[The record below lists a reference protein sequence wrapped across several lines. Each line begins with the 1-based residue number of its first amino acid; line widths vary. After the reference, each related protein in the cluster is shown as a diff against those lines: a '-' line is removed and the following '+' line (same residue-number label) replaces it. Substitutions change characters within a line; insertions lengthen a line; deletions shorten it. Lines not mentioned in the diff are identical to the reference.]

1 MRKAVRAQSA
11 AAAAKAKTHANLA
24 EARQQRQYYAD
35 QEARFAVLASE
46 SFDEAMEEHK
56 DEGPTRRALKK
67 ASLNGGQV
75 SSNDAPVY
83 QYSSPARQSSTS
95 NKRNQVSSPSAH
107 YAPKPTG
114 DELAVYFEPGGLAKL
129 EVRSSIERAQNV
141 VLALGPV
148 GRGTAHH
155 PSNDIFGDSL
165 GKGYS
170 QDSEMGNDENSFG
183 HEAIGTSPL
192 VSDKSVPDRCGRDSA
207 LANVTQES
215 TPPQAHRVF
224 HSQPLEVDG
233 ANVSQMVQVQ
243 GRLNKRAVGYTM
255 SPPKTGRSSLRSS
268 SFAPVFV
275 PSPFHANDVD
285 VDPNFFEG
293 AALPGS
299 GPGPHFITVSFIKNG
314 KDKIKDQLLFALA
327 TTLTILST
335 NVPGVL
341 IHCITT
347 GLKLAPLDS
356 ISASHFPT
364 TGMGACNYMYIQNK
378 WSLQP
383 GTRNKLKLP
392 AAKFGKDGRPLF
404 DKNRGYDGP
413 DRITAVLWLTCK
425 TNAKVA
431 IDELQMELEG
441 EHLQIRWKPAQKKNT
456 KNQIVI
462 YGIPPMF
469 DAAGMMGE
477 LLHGLKESEKK
488 IMQTWIHSLSQRAQP
503 P

>member
-1 MRKAVRAQSA
+1 
-11 AAAAKAKTHANLA
+11 
-24 EARQQRQYYAD
+24 
-35 QEARFAVLASE
+35 
-46 SFDEAMEEHK
+46 
-56 DEGPTRRALKK
+56 
-67 ASLNGGQV
+67 
-75 SSNDAPVY
+75 
-83 QYSSPARQSSTS
+83 
-95 NKRNQVSSPSAH
+95 
-107 YAPKPTG
+107 
-114 DELAVYFEPGGLAKL
+114 
-129 EVRSSIERAQNV
+129 

-170 QDSEMGNDENSFG
+170 QDSEMGDDENSFG

-192 VSDKSVPDRCGRDSA
+192 VSDKSVPDGCGRDSA

-215 TPPQAHRVF
+215 MPPQAHRVF
-224 HSQPLEVDG
+224 HSQPLEVDD
-233 ANVSQMVQVQ
+233 ANVSQTIQVQ
-243 GRLNKRAVGYTM
+243 GRFNKRAVGHTM

-275 PSPFHANDVD
+275 PSPFYANNVD
-285 VDPNFFEG
+285 VDPDFFEG

-314 KDKIKDQLLFALA
+314 KDKIKDQLLSAPA
-327 TTLTILST
+327 TTLTILSQ

-341 IHCITT
+341 IHCIAT

-364 TGMGACNYMYIQNK
+364 SGMGACNYMYIQNK

-392 AAKFGKDGRPLF
+392 AAKVGKDGRPLF

-413 DRITAVLWLTCK
+413 DRITAV
-425 TNAKVA
+425 
-431 IDELQMELEG
+431 
-441 EHLQIRWKPAQKKNT
+441 
-456 KNQIVI
+456 
-462 YGIPPMF
+462 
-469 DAAGMMGE
+469 
-477 LLHGLKESEKK
+477 
-488 IMQTWIHSLSQRAQP
+488 
-503 P
+503 